1 VPQPA
6 PVESKRA
13 RNQAARRERVI
24 GAAVE
29 LASDGGYEA
38 VQMRDVAERADVA
51 LGTLYRYF
59 PSKDALLI
67 AALFEM
73 ADDLKRRMAVY
84 PARGETPAERVTE
97 VLRRACRALE
107 RQPNVTGALV
117 TALSSPDP
125 TVADSKLEI
134 HELLHGIVTD
144 AMDGAQP
151 RRQAHAGSAG
161 ARHDGVVRV
170 LGNVWFG
177 ALVARS
183 AGMAGSGQM
192 GDDLEEAARLLLER
206 ARTR

>member
-1 VPQPA
+1 MSEAAAAIPA
-6 PVESKRA
+6 SQVA
-13 RNQAARRERVI
+13 RLERILDAAF
-24 GAAVE
+24 E
-29 LASDGGYEA
+29 LATDGGCDS

-84 PARGETPAERVTE
+84 PARGETPADRVTE

-125 TVADSKLEI
+125 TVAESKLEI

-144 AMDGAQP
+144 AMDG
-151 RRQAHAGSAG
+151 SAG
-161 ARHDGVVRV
+161 TRHGGVVRV

-183 AGMAGSGQM
+183 AGMAGNGQM

>member
-1 VPQPA
+1 MAAKVV
-6 PVESKRA
+6 VEGKRA
-13 RNQAARRERVI
+13 RNAAVRRKRVI
-24 GAAVE
+24 DAALS
-29 LASDGGYEA
+29 LADEGGYEA

-59 PSKDALLI
+59 LSKDALLI
-67 AALFEM
+67 AALFEL

-84 PARGETPAERVTE
+84 PARGESPADRVAE

-117 TALSSPDP
+117 AALSSPDP
-125 TVADSKLEI
+125 TVGGAKLEI

-144 AMDGAQP
+144 AMD
-151 RRQAHAGSAG
+151 GSAG

-183 AGMAGSGQM
+183 AGMAGAGQM

>member
-1 VPQPA
+1 MPTEVV
-6 PVESKRA
+6 VEGKRA
-13 RNQAARRERVI
+13 RNAAVRRKRVI
-24 GAAVE
+24 DAALS
-29 LASDGGYEA
+29 LADEGGYEA

-67 AALFEM
+67 AALFEL

-84 PARGETPAERVTE
+84 PARGETPADRVTE

-144 AMDGAQP
+144 AMDG
-151 RRQAHAGSAG
+151 SAG

>member
-1 VPQPA
+1 MV
-6 PVESKRA
+6 VEGKRA
-13 RNQAARRERVI
+13 RNAAVRRRRVI
-24 GAAVE
+24 DAALS
-29 LASDGGYEA
+29 LADEGGYEA
-38 VQMRDVAERADVA
+38 VQMRDVAERGDVA

-73 ADDLKRRMAVY
+73 ADDLKQTMARY
-84 PARGETPAERVTE
+84 PARGETPADRVTD

-107 RQPNVTGALV
+107 RQPNVTRALV
-117 TALSSPDP
+117 SALSSPDP
-125 TVADSKLEI
+125 SVAGAKLEV
-134 HELLHGIVTD
+134 HELLHGIVTG
-144 AMDGAQP
+144 AMD
-151 RRQAHAGSAG
+151 GSAG

-183 AGMAGSGQM
+183 AGMATTGQM
-192 GDDLEEAARLLLER
+192 GDDLEEAVRLLLER

>member
-1 VPQPA
+1 MAGEAAAGVA
-6 PVESKRA
+6 VEGKRA
-13 RNQAARRERVI
+13 RNAAVRRRRVI
-24 GAAVE
+24 EAALS
-29 LASDGGYEA
+29 LADEGGYEA

-59 PSKDALLI
+59 PSKDSLLI

-73 ADDLKRRMAVY
+73 ADDLKRRMAQY
-84 PARGETPAERVTE
+84 PARGATPADRVIE

-117 TALSSPDP
+117 AALSSPDP
-125 TVADSKLEI
+125 SVSGAKLEI

-144 AMDGAQP
+144 AMD
-151 RRQAHAGSAG
+151 GSAG

-183 AGMAGSGQM
+183 AGMAGGGQM

-206 ARTR
+206 TRTR

>member
-1 VPQPA
+1 MATEVA
-6 PVESKRA
+6 VEGKRA
-13 RNQAARRERVI
+13 RNAAVRRKRVI
-24 GAAVE
+24 DAALS
-29 LASDGGYEA
+29 LADEGGYEA

-67 AALFEM
+67 AALFEL

-84 PARGETPAERVTE
+84 PARGETPADRVTE

-144 AMDGAQP
+144 AMDG
-151 RRQAHAGSAG
+151 SAG

>member
-1 VPQPA
+1 MATEVA
-6 PVESKRA
+6 VEGKRA
-13 RNQAARRERVI
+13 RNAAVRRKRVI
-24 GAAVE
+24 DAALS
-29 LASDGGYEA
+29 LADEGGYEA

-84 PARGETPAERVTE
+84 PARGETPADRVTE

-125 TVADSKLEI
+125 TVAESKLEI

-144 AMDGAQP
+144 AMD
-151 RRQAHAGSAG
+151 GSAG

>member
-1 VPQPA
+1 MAGEATAEVV
-6 PVESKRA
+6 VEGKRA
-13 RNQAARRERVI
+13 RNAAVRRRRVI
-24 GAAVE
+24 EAALS
-29 LASDGGYEA
+29 LADEGGYEA
-38 VQMRDVAERADVA
+38 VQMRDVAERGDVA

-73 ADDLKRRMAVY
+73 ADDLKTRMAQY
-84 PARGETPAERVTE
+84 PARGATPADRVTE

-117 TALSSPDP
+117 AALSSPDP
-125 TVADSKLEI
+125 SVAGAKLQI

-144 AMDGAQP
+144 AMD
-151 RRQAHAGSAG
+151 GSAG

-183 AGMAGSGQM
+183 AGMAGGGQM

-206 ARTR
+206 TRTR

>member
-1 VPQPA
+1 MATEVA
-6 PVESKRA
+6 VEGKRA
-13 RNQAARRERVI
+13 RNAAVRRKRVI
-24 GAAVE
+24 DAALS
-29 LASDGGYEA
+29 LADEGGYEA

-84 PARGETPAERVTE
+84 PARGETPADRVTE

-144 AMDGAQP
+144 AMDGT
-151 RRQAHAGSAG
+151 AGV
-161 ARHDGVVRV
+161 RHDGVVRV